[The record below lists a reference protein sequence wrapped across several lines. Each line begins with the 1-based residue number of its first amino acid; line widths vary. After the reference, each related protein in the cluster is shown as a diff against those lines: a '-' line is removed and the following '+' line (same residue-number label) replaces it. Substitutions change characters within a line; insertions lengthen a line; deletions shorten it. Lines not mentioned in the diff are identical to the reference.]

1 MNGPYPGFLL
11 EKGVRAQRPKALM
24 TPRGVGGVDMR
35 PPQQSFEKLECQV
48 VVLKAIALY
57 IR

>member
-24 TPRGVGGVDMR
+24 TPGGGGVDMR